1 MALLKLN
8 DIGKIYVS
16 EGNVAVGIR
25 GVNLKL
31 DRGEFVAVTGQS
43 GSGKSTLLNVI
54 SGMDTYEEGEMYIE
68 GMPTSHYLQADW
80 EEYRKQ
86 YISFIFQ
93 DYNIIDSFTVLQNVE
108 LALMHITDKSVRRAR
123 ALELIDRVGLT
134 SHIRQ
139 KGSKLSGGQKQR
151 TVIARALAK
160 DSPIIL
166 ADEPTGNLDSATSAE
181 IIKLLREVSKDKLLI
196 VVTHNFE
203 QVEEYATR
211 HIRVFDGAIE
221 SDHVISRPNVSEEK
235 NESSVSEAPRRKSSD
250 IRNGLTLGRSIF
262 TGRPK
267 LSVFLCLLL
276 IVGTLGIFFVTSL
289 CGEAGRL
296 FEDTYMFTPIDGRV
310 VVTRQDGAV
319 MSDADVAVLAEK
331 YGATDYLHYD
341 ALLDTNNEFVCMLD
355 GMQRGDFLPIKC
367 VYGTDVGTPDAGRY
381 PEADDEV
388 LLYLPIS
395 AKPFLQDKGDEL
407 GKVNI
412 GAMSLRISG
421 VKYYA
426 DNNLTARCVFTR
438 EGFEVANGVMYFIS
452 NGHTNIEAN
461 VTLPWGEVGQVYF
474 NTFISSF
481 DVEKGKIYID
491 SEKFSTYIGKD
502 GVDTKTEIRFMATCY
517 QYSYDYST
525 DASQKN
531 FSHTFT
537 EADISKTGP
546 ANMTSPSRWGG
557 YEYADVAISPYAL
570 HDMAEEVLEHSYK
583 QASLFFEND
592 RAAEQAILKM
602 REDGYIAVSSHET
615 YTPDAMTAFE
625 NILIGVLYALVWIL
639 AVLFLAFFIH
649 LCSSR
654 TIGSFR
660 SDVAI
665 MRSMGI
671 AVKSIRV
678 GMYVRMIMALIPAYI
693 AVIVAGVLISTVPI
707 VNSFFSYLYLW
718 QYALIFIGM
727 LLLSIRVTQKQIKK
741 LFGQSVKK
749 ALRGGAAN
757 D

>member
-108 LALMHITDKSVRRAR
+108 LALMHIADKSVRRAR

-134 SHIRQ
+134 SHIKQ

-196 VVTHNFE
+196 IVTHNFD

-235 NESSVSEAPRRKSSD
+235 NEAPASEAPRRKSSD

-319 MSDADVAVLAEK
+319 MSDADVAALAEK

-341 ALLDTNNEFVCMLD
+341 ALLDTNSEFVCMLD

-367 VYGTDVGTPDAGRY
+367 VYGMDVGALDAGRY

-395 AKPFLQDKGDEL
+395 ARSFLQDKGDEL

-412 GAMSLRISG
+412 GAMALRISG

-452 NGHTNIEAN
+452 DGHTNIEAN
-461 VTLPWGEVGQVYF
+461 VTSSWGEVRQLYF

-481 DVEKGKIYID
+481 DVEKGKIYIED
-491 SEKFSTYIGKD
+491 EQFSTYMGKD
-502 GVDTKTEIRFMATCY
+502 GVNTKTEIKFTTTYY
-517 QYSYDYST
+517 QYSFDYST

-537 EADISKTGP
+537 EEDISKTGP
-546 ANMTSPSRWGG
+546 ANMIAPNRWGG

-570 HDMAEEVLEHSYK
+570 HDMAEDVLERSYK

-602 REDGYIAVSSHET
+602 RADGYIAVSSHET

-625 NILIGVLYALVWIL
+625 NILTGVLYALVWIL

-678 GMYVRMIMALIPAYI
+678 GMYVRMIIALIPAYI